1 MLSLLFRDPQ
11 CEAYLKM
18 QRFIRRILI
27 WCCLAIS
34 GILPYG
40 CSPGE
45 PEPVSLW
52 ESYRSLN
59 SCPELEVKHP
69 FDKAVF
75 PSEVPSPQIIW
86 DESAQGCNRWIA
98 SVTTEFGEVLFLG
111 HAPRS
116 GFHLPE
122 KEWGIIRREAGE
134 DWVKLTVIGFDF
146 EDPEKL
152 RAAGEVSFRFSRD
165 PVGAPLFYRE
175 VNLPFIEAVKDPSR
189 IRWRFGGV
197 DSNAAP
203 PVVLENLPVCGN
215 CHSFSADGRIMGMD
229 VDYAN
234 DKGSYAVTEVSSDVE
249 LTSENVFSWSESNP
263 GSDEKT
269 FGLLSQVS
277 PDGRYVISTV
287 RDRSVF
293 VPRDELAFSQLFFPL
308 KGILA
313 VYDRERDVFFNLP
326 GADDPRYVQSNPSWS
341 PDGNYIVFARSDA
354 YELQTL
360 DDRGQVLL
368 TQDDCAEFL
377 AEGKEFKFDLYRIPF
392 NEGRGGEPQPLEGAS
407 GNGLSNYFAKYSP
420 DGDWIVFCQSAS
432 FMLLQPDS
440 KLMIIPAK
448 GGEPREMA
456 CNTSRMNSWH
466 TWSPNGRWLAFS
478 SKAFSPYTQLMIAHV
493 DENGTSAP
501 AVLMD
506 RLTSRGRAANI
517 PEFVNT
523 DPTAVVRIAAD
534 FIDDESIY
542 RAGLEYARAGDF
554 ENAERMYRKALQM
567 NSSHKSAHVMLGAIL
582 GERGEYEEAIKH
594 FNDAISIDPKLI
606 EAYNNLGYIYMWKG
620 DSEAAFGSFIRAV
633 SINPRMVEA
642 HIGIGVLRFETGEYG
657 LAEKRFRTALG
668 IRENSM
674 AARVGLAKAL
684 RYQGKFEE
692 ALSVAVGA
700 VRSDPRDIEA
710 LLESAEALLELD
722 RSAEALIH
730 FNRVLALDPGNAQA
744 MQGVRRI
751 RGG

>member
-1 MLSLLFRDPQ
+1 MSLLLRDPE

-18 QRFIRRILI
+18 QRFIRRISI

-59 SCPELEVKHP
+59 SCPELDVKHP

-98 SVTTEFGEVLFLG
+98 SVTTESGEVLFLD

-134 DWVKLTVIGFDF
+134 NRVQLTIIGFDV
-146 EDPEKL
+146 EDPERI

-368 TQDDCAEFL
+368 TQEDCAEFL

-392 NEGRGGEPQPLEGAS
+392 N
-407 GNGLSNYFAKYSP
+407 LSNYFAKYSP
-420 DGDWIVFCQSAS
+420 DGNWIVFCQSAS

-554 ENAERMYRKALQM
+554 ENAERMYRKALKM

-582 GERGEYEEAIKH
+582 GERGEYEEAVKH

-710 LLESAEALLELD
+710 LLESAEALLELN
-722 RSAEALIH
+722 RSEEALIH
-730 FNRVLALDPGNAQA
+730 FNRVLAVDPGNAQA